1 MTEKKNSPHW
11 WKTAIFYHIYPQSFY
26 DTNGDGVGDLEGI
39 RQKLDYLR
47 QLGIDAIWLSPVYA
61 SPLAD
66 EGYDI
71 SDYTAIHH
79 RYGTMEDLNRLLKE
93 AHSRNIRV
101 IMDLV
106 LNHTSDLHPWFTEA
120 RSSVTHSRRDWYI
133 WHPGQKGRKPN
144 NWLTNFG
151 RSAWKKDEA
160 TGEYYYHSFFPEQ
173 PDLNW
178 RNPNVKKAMFNI
190 VEYWLAKGIDG
201 FRLDVANM
209 LFKEERL
216 TNNPVWALVSDRK
229 VYNRNQPEV
238 YELLRAFRRLLNRYP
253 GRVSI
258 GEIYVSPPGNSQ
270 LAASFTGNG
279 SDMLHMAFDF
289 TLIFTRWNAKAFY
302 QAIYKYY
309 QALANRG
316 WPCFVFSNHDL
327 GRAVNH
333 YLLPRDNEKKAK
345 LLATLLLTLRGT
357 PFIYYGDEIG
367 MCNRHIPRSRIR
379 DRYGRMLHPFYTG
392 RDKARTPMQWDN
404 TPHAGFSPASPW
416 LPVHANYRQCNVAVQ
431 QSQQDSVFIYYR
443 KLLQLR
449 REHPA
454 LQLGEIH
461 FLHKGEAGYLLY
473 ERVLGKEYCWVV
485 LNFSP
490 FPKEIE
496 KLPEDIPLII
506 CHSSD
511 YRRVSGTVAHPLQL
525 FPYEAVVIG
534 KGSFSI

>member
-1 MTEKKNSPHW
+1 M
-11 WKTAIFYHIYPQSFY
+11 
-26 DTNGDGVGDLEGI
+26 
-39 RQKLDYLR
+39 
-47 QLGIDAIWLSPVYA
+47 WLSPIYA
-61 SPLAD
+61 SPLVD

-71 SDYTAIHH
+71 SDYTAIHP
-79 RYGTMEDLNRLLKE
+79 RYGTMEDFNRLLEE

-101 IMDLV
+101 MIDLV
-106 LNHTSDLHPWFTEA
+106 LNHTSVLHPWFTEA
-120 RSSVTHSRRDWYI
+120 RSSTTHARRDWYI
-133 WHPGQKGRKPN
+133 WHPGRKGRKPN

-151 RSAWKKDEA
+151 RSAWKRDEA

-178 RNPNVKKAMFNI
+178 RNPEVKKAMFNM
-190 VEYWLAKGIDG
+190 VKYWLAKGVDG

-209 LFKEERL
+209 LFKEEGL
-216 TNNPVWALVSDRK
+216 TNNPAWALVSDRN

-238 YELLRAFRRLLNRYP
+238 YELLRAFRRLLDRYP

-258 GEIYVSPPGNSQ
+258 GEIYVPPPGNSR
-270 LAASFTGNG
+270 LAASFMGNG
-279 SDMLHMAFDF
+279 QDMLHMAFDF
-289 TLIFTRWNAKAFY
+289 TLIFTRWSACAFY
-302 QAIYKYY
+302 QALSKYY
-309 QALANRG
+309 RVLPGGG

-333 YLLPRDNEKKAK
+333 YLFPIDKEKKAK

-379 DRYGRMLHPFYTG
+379 DRYGRLLYPFYTG

-404 TPHAGFSPASPW
+404 TSHAGFSPASPW
-416 LPVHANYRQCNVAVQ
+416 LPVHRNYRQCNVA
-431 QSQQDSVFIYYR
+431 SQQVQEGSVFTHYR

-449 REHPA
+449 RELPV
-454 LQLGEIH
+454 LQQGTIR
-461 FLHKGEAGYLLY
+461 FLYKRQAGYLLY
-473 ERVLGKEYCWVV
+473 ERTTDEKCCWIA

-490 FPKEIE
+490 FVRKVTG
-496 KLPEDIPLII
+496 LPENEAMVVY
-506 CHSSD
+506 HSSD
-511 YRRVSGTVAHPLQL
+511 NRRMCGRATFPLRL

-534 KGSFSI
+534 KERTDRK